1 MGAYRLSCACG
12 ASVMELHGEPAAR
25 AICHCDACRDLYGAI
40 ALAATAWPVSQI
52 AYGGDADALRI
63 YPHPTRQM
71 RRHVCERCGEL
82 VHGTN
87 RLEMIVVP
95 NARVMRAYGGVMPPE
110 LAPVMHLFY
119 ARRAFDIADDLP
131 KYLEGWDGPLA

>member
-1 MGAYRLSCACG
+1 MQTYRLDCACG

-40 ALAATAWPVSQI
+40 VLAATAWPAAQVS
-52 AYGGDADALRI
+52 YGGEPDALVVHQ
-63 YPHPTRQM
+63 HPSRQM
-71 RRHVCERCGEL
+71 RRYLCRRCGEL

-87 RLEMIVVP
+87 RFDMVVVP
-95 NARVMRAYGGVMPPE
+95 NARVMRAHGTLPAE
-110 LAPVMHLFY
+110 LAPTMHLFY
-119 ARRAFDIADDLP
+119 ARRAFDVADDLP